1 MSAAQRLIFELP
13 SQSTAPGLPA
23 VPSTKLIRPLSLLY
37 MSCQMIPTSARE
49 SMTGMKKM
57 LWYNHDPRRL
67 KSSSTA
73 ISSPSGVAM
82 NVRNRS
88 QMTLCSMAGTNGG

>member
-1 MSAAQRLIFELP
+1 MLELP
-13 SQSTAPGLPA
+13 NQSMAPGLPA
-23 VPSTKLIRPLSLLY
+23 VPSTELIRPLSLLY
-37 MSCQMIPTSARE
+37 MSCQMIPTSARD
-49 SMTGMKKM
+49 SMTGMKKT
-57 LWYNHDPRRL
+57 LWYIHEPRRL

-88 QMTLCSMAGTNGG
+88 QITLCSMAGTNGG